1 MSSGQNFD
9 LIVVGAGHAGIEA
22 SLAGALVGLRTMLI
36 TINVDMI
43 GAMSCN
49 PAIGGLAKGQ
59 LVKEIDALGGRMAK
73 AADATGIQFRVLN
86 TKKGPAVRSSR
97 VQSDMYQY
105 RVYMRNLVERAPNL
119 RLRQGVVESVLESGG
134 KAQGV
139 LLKTGERFYAPAV
152 ILTTGTFLRGLIHV
166 GLVHFPA
173 GRAGEPASEG
183 LSESLKSLGL
193 QIGRLKTGTTPRLSG
208 KTINFEILEKQQ
220 GDIPP
225 RPMSFDNDHVDRPQ
239 LPCHITRTNER
250 THEIIKSGLDR
261 SPLFTGMIKGV
272 GPRYCPSIEDKV
284 VKFPDKLKHHVFLEP
299 EGLDT
304 NEIYPNGISTS
315 LPIDIQE
322 KAVRSIRGLEEAE
335 IVRPGYAIEYDY
347 VNPIQLKP
355 SLETKAIE
363 GLFHAGQI
371 NGSSGYE
378 EAAAQGLVAG
388 INAVMKQKGGPALVL
403 DRSQAYIGVLIDDLV
418 TRGTEEPYRM
428 FTSRAEYR
436 LLLRED
442 NADLRLREIGHKI
455 GLVSDEA
462 YERFLAK
469 KEMIERGLEQI
480 ERKKIFP
487 DAATNAKLGGLQ
499 TSELS
504 QPATLKQILRRPGMV
519 WEDLRKIDPEIEELP
534 GPVKE
539 EIEIQVKYEGYIEQE
554 LREVSRFKRLEQ
566 ERIRQDFDYGQI
578 TGLSREVSEKLGKV
592 RPVSL
597 GQASRIPGIT
607 PAALS
612 VIQIYLRKLK
622 EGRAHDAA

>member
-22 SLAGALVGLRTMLI
+22 SLAGASVGLRTMLI

-105 RVYMRNLVERAPNL
+105 RVYTRNLVERAPNL

-139 LLKTGERFYAPAV
+139 LLKTGEKLYAPAV

-225 RPMSFDNDHVDRPQ
+225 KPMSFDNDRVDRPQ
-239 LPCHITRTNER
+239 LPCHITHTNEQ

-261 SPLFTGMIKGV
+261 SPLFTGVIKGV

-487 DAATNAKLGGLQ
+487 DAGTNAKLGGLQ

-578 TGLSREVSEKLGKV
+578 SGLSREVSEKLGKV

-612 VIQIYLRKLK
+612 IIQIYLRKLK